1 MDRFSDR
8 GSTPL
13 VSTITHTDELQE
25 FIYGECA
32 TSIKANPNCFV
43 KKELFG
49 FVFHFNY
56 PY

>member
-43 KKELFG
+43 TKELFG
-49 FVFHFNY
+49 FVFYFDY